1 MMQNNND
8 NRYLKKDG
16 KTIKKTYVAKKNN
29 RNFEKEKKV
38 FSKPFVFFLIILF
51 LLTVLYSLYIHPFM
65 QISDIY
71 ISGNKNI
78 SDEQIISQI
87 SNPIGQNILTYNIAD
102 SEERISAIDTIDG
115 VEIKK
120 VFPNL
125 LSIEVDETYP
135 LFYQEEKDKTY
146 YIDNKAKIIEKNLE
160 NNEGLIKIRGAK
172 LRNIT
177 GENFTSSEASLNFIK
192 AIQEFSYIDKVQE
205 IDLENKAEIGIMLN
219 DIDVKFGDL
228 NNISDKLKLLD
239 KILNDIDQKGVL
251 AVQIDLDNGKNPKVK
266 VDDQSFSEDLNY

>member
-16 KTIKKTYVAKKNN
+16 KTMKKTYVAKKNN

-146 YIDNKAKIIEKNLE
+146 YIDNKAKIIENSLE
-160 NNEGLIKIRGAK
+160 NNDGLIKIRGAK

-192 AIQEFSYIDKVQE
+192 AIQEFSYIDKVKE

-251 AVQIDLDNGKNPKVK
+251 AVQIDLDNGKNPIVK

>member
-1 MMQNNND
+1 MQNNND

-16 KTIKKTYVAKKNN
+16 KTMKKTYVAKKNN
-29 RNFEKEKKV
+29 RNFEKEKKL

-51 LLTVLYSLYIHPFM
+51 LLTVLYSLYSHTFM

-78 SDEQIISQI
+78 SDEQIISQM
-87 SNPIGQNILTYNIAD
+87 SNPIGENILTYNIAD
-102 SEERISAIDTIDG
+102 SEERINAIDTVDG

-125 LSIEVDETYP
+125 LSIEVDESYP

-146 YIDNKAKIIEKNLE
+146 YIDNKAKIVENSQE
-160 NNEGLIKIRGAK
+160 NNDGLIKIRGAK

-177 GENFTSSEASLNFIK
+177 GENFTSSEASLNFVK
-192 AIQEFSYIDKVQE
+192 AIQEFSYIDKVKE

-251 AVQIDLDNGKNPKVK
+251 AVQIDLDNGKNPRVK

>member
-1 MMQNNND
+1 MQNNND

-16 KTIKKTYVAKKNN
+16 KTMKKTYVAKKNN
-29 RNFEKEKKV
+29 RNFEKEKKL

-51 LLTVLYSLYIHPFM
+51 LLTILYSLYSHTFM

-78 SDEQIISQI
+78 SDEQIISQM
-87 SNPIGQNILTYNIAD
+87 SNPIGENILTYNIAD
-102 SEERISAIDTIDG
+102 SEERINSIDTVDG

-125 LSIEVDETYP
+125 LSIEVDESYP

-146 YIDNKAKIIEKNLE
+146 YIDNKAKITDHSPE
-160 NNEGLIKIRGAK
+160 NNDGLIKIKGAK

-177 GENFTSSEASLNFIK
+177 GENFTSSEASLNFVK
-192 AIQEFSYIDKVQE
+192 AIQEFSYIDKVKE

-251 AVQIDLDNGKNPKVK
+251 AVQIDLDNGKNPIVK

>member
-1 MMQNNND
+1 MQNNND

-29 RNFEKEKKV
+29 RNFEKEKKL

-51 LLTVLYSLYIHPFM
+51 LLTVLYSLYSHTFM

-78 SDEQIISQI
+78 SDEQIISQM
-87 SNPIGQNILTYNIAD
+87 SNPIGENILTYNIAD
-102 SEERISAIDTIDG
+102 SEERINAIDTVDG

-125 LSIEVDETYP
+125 LSIEVDESYP
-135 LFYQEEKDKTY
+135 LFYQEDKDKTF
-146 YIDNKAKIIEKNLE
+146 YIDNKAKIVENSPE
-160 NNEGLIKIRGAK
+160 NNDGLIKIRGAK

-177 GENFTSSEASLNFIK
+177 GENFTSSEASLNFVK
-192 AIQEFSYIDKVQE
+192 AIQEFSYIDKVKE

-251 AVQIDLDNGKNPKVK
+251 AVQIDLDNGKNPRVK

>member
-1 MMQNNND
+1 MQNNND

-16 KTIKKTYVAKKNN
+16 KTMKKTYVAKKNN
-29 RNFEKEKKV
+29 RNFEKEKKL

-51 LLTVLYSLYIHPFM
+51 LLTVLYSLYSHTFM

-78 SDEQIISQI
+78 SDEQIISQM
-87 SNPIGQNILTYNIAD
+87 SNPIGENILTYNIAD
-102 SEERISAIDTIDG
+102 SEERINAIDTVDG

-125 LSIEVDETYP
+125 LSIEVDESYP

-146 YIDNKAKIIEKNLE
+146 YIDNKAKVIENSPE

-177 GENFTSSEASLNFIK
+177 GENFTSSEASLNFVK
-192 AIQEFSYIDKVQE
+192 AIQEFSYIDKVKE

>member
-1 MMQNNND
+1 MQNNND

-29 RNFEKEKKV
+29 WNFEKEKKL

-51 LLTVLYSLYIHPFM
+51 LLTVLYSLYSHTFM

-78 SDEQIISQI
+78 SDEQIISQMA
-87 SNPIGQNILTYNIAD
+87 NPIGENILTYNIAD
-102 SEERISAIDTIDG
+102 SEERISSIDTVDG

-125 LSIEVDETYP
+125 LSIEVDESYP

-146 YIDNKAKIIEKNLE
+146 YIDNKAKIVENSQE
-160 NNEGLIKIRGAK
+160 NNDVLIKIRGAK

-177 GENFTSSEASLNFIK
+177 GENFTSSEASLNFVK
-192 AIQEFSYIDKVQE
+192 AIQEFSYIDKVKE

-251 AVQIDLDNGKNPKVK
+251 AVQIDLDNGKNPRVK

>member
-1 MMQNNND
+1 MQNNND

-16 KTIKKTYVAKKNN
+16 KTVKKTYVAKKNN
-29 RNFEKEKKV
+29 RNFEKEKKL

-51 LLTVLYSLYIHPFM
+51 LLTVLYSLYSHTFM

-78 SDEQIISQI
+78 SDEQIISQMA
-87 SNPIGQNILTYNIAD
+87 NPIGENILTYNIAD
-102 SEERISAIDTIDG
+102 SEERINAIDTVDG

-125 LSIEVDETYP
+125 LSIEVDESYP

-146 YIDNKAKIIEKNLE
+146 YIDNKAKIVENRPE
-160 NNEGLIKIRGAK
+160 NNDGLIKIRGAK
-172 LRNIT
+172 LRNMT
-177 GENFTSSEASLNFIK
+177 GENFTSSEASLNFVK
-192 AIQEFSYIDKVQE
+192 AIQEFSYIDKVKE

-251 AVQIDLDNGKNPKVK
+251 AVQIDLDNGKNPRVK

>member
-1 MMQNNND
+1 MQNNND

-16 KTIKKTYVAKKNN
+16 KTMKKTYVAKKNN
-29 RNFEKEKKV
+29 RNFEKEKKL
-38 FSKPFVFFLIILF
+38 FSKPFVFFLIMLF
-51 LLTVLYSLYIHPFM
+51 LLTILYSLYSHTFM

-78 SDEQIISQI
+78 SDEQIISQM
-87 SNPIGQNILTYNIAD
+87 SNPIGENILTYNIAD
-102 SEERISAIDTIDG
+102 SEERINAIDTVDG

-125 LSIEVDETYP
+125 LSIEVDESYP

-146 YIDNKAKIIEKNLE
+146 YIDNKAKIVENSQE
-160 NNEGLIKIRGAK
+160 NNDGLIKIRGAK

-177 GENFTSSEASLNFIK
+177 GENFTSSEASLNFVK
-192 AIQEFSYIDKVQE
+192 AIQEFSYIDKVKE

-251 AVQIDLDNGKNPKVK
+251 AVQIDLDNGKNPIVK

>member
-1 MMQNNND
+1 MQNNND

-51 LLTVLYSLYIHPFM
+51 ILTVLYSLYSHTFM

-78 SDEQIISQI
+78 SDEQIISQMA
-87 SNPIGQNILTYNIAD
+87 NPIGENILTYNIAD
-102 SEERISAIDTIDG
+102 SEERISSIDTVDG

-125 LSIEVDETYP
+125 LSIEVDESYP

-146 YIDNKAKIIEKNLE
+146 YIDNKAKVIENSPE

-172 LRNIT
+172 LRKIT

-192 AIQEFSYIDKVQE
+192 AIQEFSYIDKVKE

-251 AVQIDLDNGKNPKVK
+251 AIQIDLDNGKNPRVK

>member
-1 MMQNNND
+1 MQNNND

-16 KTIKKTYVAKKNN
+16 KTMKKTYVAKKNN
-29 RNFEKEKKV
+29 RNFEKEKKL

-51 LLTVLYSLYIHPFM
+51 LLTVLYSLYSHTFM

-78 SDEQIISQI
+78 SDEQIISQM
-87 SNPIGQNILTYNIAD
+87 SNPIGENILTYNIAD
-102 SEERISAIDTIDG
+102 SEERINAIDTVDG

-125 LSIEVDETYP
+125 LSIEVDESYP

-146 YIDNKAKIIEKNLE
+146 YIDNKAKVIENSPE

-177 GENFTSSEASLNFIK
+177 GENFTSSEASLNFVK
-192 AIQEFSYIDKVQE
+192 AIQEFSYIGKVKE

>member
-1 MMQNNND
+1 MQNKND
-8 NRYLKKDG
+8 DRYLKKDG
-16 KTIKKTYVAKKNN
+16 KTMKKTYVAKKNN
-29 RNFEKEKKV
+29 RNFEKEKKL

-51 LLTVLYSLYIHPFM
+51 LLTILYSLYSHTFM

-78 SDEQIISQI
+78 SDEQIISQM
-87 SNPIGQNILTYNIAD
+87 SNPIGENILTYNIAD
-102 SEERISAIDTIDG
+102 SEERINAIDTVDG

-125 LSIEVDETYP
+125 LSIEVDESYP
-135 LFYQEEKDKTY
+135 LFYQEDKDKTF
-146 YIDNKAKIIEKNLE
+146 YIDNKAKIVENSSE
-160 NNEGLIKIRGAK
+160 NNDGLIKIRGAK

-177 GENFTSSEASLNFIK
+177 GENFTSSEASLNFVK
-192 AIQEFSYIDKVQE
+192 AIQEFSYIDKVKE

-251 AVQIDLDNGKNPKVK
+251 AVQIDLDNGKNPRVK
-266 VDDQSFSEDLNY
+266 VDEQSFSEDLNY

>member
-1 MMQNNND
+1 MQNNND

-16 KTIKKTYVAKKNN
+16 KTMKKTYVAKKNN
-29 RNFEKEKKV
+29 RNFEKEKKL

-51 LLTVLYSLYIHPFM
+51 LLTVLYSLYSHTFM

-78 SDEQIISQI
+78 SDEQIISQM
-87 SNPIGQNILTYNIAD
+87 SNPIGENILTYNIAD
-102 SEERISAIDTIDG
+102 SEERINAIDTVDG

-125 LSIEVDETYP
+125 LSIEVDESYP

-146 YIDNKAKIIEKNLE
+146 YIDNKAKIVENSQE
-160 NNEGLIKIRGAK
+160 NNDGLIKIRGAK

-177 GENFTSSEASLNFIK
+177 GENFTSSEASLNFVK
-192 AIQEFSYIDKVQE
+192 AIQEFSYIDKVKE

-251 AVQIDLDNGKNPKVK
+251 AVQIDLDNGKNPIVK

>member
-1 MMQNNND
+1 MQNNND

-38 FSKPFVFFLIILF
+38 FSKPFVFFLVILF
-51 LLTVLYSLYIHPFM
+51 LLTVLYSLYIHTFM

-78 SDEQIISQI
+78 SDEQIISQMA
-87 SNPIGQNILTYNIAD
+87 NPIGENILTYNIAD
-102 SEERISAIDTIDG
+102 SEERINAIDTVDG

-125 LSIEVDETYP
+125 LSIEVDESYP

-146 YIDNKAKIIEKNLE
+146 YIDNKAKVIENSPE
-160 NNEGLIKIRGAK
+160 NNDGLIKIRGAK

-177 GENFTSSEASLNFIK
+177 GENFTSSEASLNFVK
-192 AIQEFSYIDKVQE
+192 AIQEFSYIDKVKE

-251 AVQIDLDNGKNPKVK
+251 AIQIDLDNGKNPIVK

>member
-1 MMQNNND
+1 MQNNND

-16 KTIKKTYVAKKNN
+16 KTMKKTYVAKKNN
-29 RNFEKEKKV
+29 RNFEKEKKL

-51 LLTVLYSLYIHPFM
+51 LLTVLYSLYSHTFM

-78 SDEQIISQI
+78 SDEQIISQM
-87 SNPIGQNILTYNIAD
+87 SNPIGENILTYNIAD
-102 SEERISAIDTIDG
+102 SEERINAIDTVDG

-120 VFPNL
+120 IFPNL
-125 LSIEVDETYP
+125 LSIEVDESYP

-146 YIDNKAKIIEKNLE
+146 YIDNKAKIVENSQE
-160 NNEGLIKIRGAK
+160 NNDGLIKIRGAK

-177 GENFTSSEASLNFIK
+177 GENFTSSEASLNFVK
-192 AIQEFSYIDKVQE
+192 AIQEFSYIDKVKE

-239 KILNDIDQKGVL
+239 KILNDIDQKGVI
-251 AVQIDLDNGKNPKVK
+251 AVQIDLDNGKNPRVK

>member
-1 MMQNNND
+1 MQNNND

-16 KTIKKTYVAKKNN
+16 KTVKKTYVAKKNN
-29 RNFEKEKKV
+29 RNFEKEKKL
-38 FSKPFVFFLIILF
+38 FSKPFVFFLILLF

-78 SDEQIISQI
+78 SDEQIISQM
-87 SNPIGQNILTYNIAD
+87 SNPIGENILIYNVAD
-102 SEERISAIDTIDG
+102 SEERINAIDTVDG

-125 LSIEVDETYP
+125 LSIEVDESYP

-146 YIDNKAKIIEKNLE
+146 YIDNKAKIVENSQE
-160 NNEGLIKIRGAK
+160 NNDGLIKIRGAK

-177 GENFTSSEASLNFIK
+177 GENFTSSEASLNFVK
-192 AIQEFSYIDKVQE
+192 AIQEFSYIDKVKE

-251 AVQIDLDNGKNPKVK
+251 AVQIDLDNGKNPRVK

>member
-1 MMQNNND
+1 MQNNND

-16 KTIKKTYVAKKNN
+16 KTMKKTYVAKKNN
-29 RNFEKEKKV
+29 RNFEKEKKL

-51 LLTVLYSLYIHPFM
+51 LLTVLYSLYSHTFM

-78 SDEQIISQI
+78 SDEQIISQM
-87 SNPIGQNILTYNIAD
+87 SNPIGENILTYNIAD
-102 SEERISAIDTIDG
+102 SEERINAIDTVDG

-125 LSIEVDETYP
+125 LSIEVDESYP
-135 LFYQEEKDKTY
+135 LFYQEGKDNTY
-146 YIDNKAKIIEKNLE
+146 YIDNKAKVIENSPE
-160 NNEGLIKIRGAK
+160 NNDGLIKIRGAK

-177 GENFTSSEASLNFIK
+177 GENFTSSEASLNFVK
-192 AIQEFSYIDKVQE
+192 AIQEFSYIDKVKE

-239 KILNDIDQKGVL
+239 KILNDIDQKGVI
-251 AVQIDLDNGKNPKVK
+251 AVQIDLDNGKNPRVK

>member
-1 MMQNNND
+1 M
-8 NRYLKKDG
+8 
-16 KTIKKTYVAKKNN
+16 
-29 RNFEKEKKV
+29 
-38 FSKPFVFFLIILF
+38 
-51 LLTVLYSLYIHPFM
+51 
-65 QISDIY
+65 
-71 ISGNKNI
+71 SGNKNI
-78 SDEQIISQI
+78 SDEQIISQM
-87 SNPIGQNILTYNIAD
+87 SNPIGENILTYNIAD
-102 SEERISAIDTIDG
+102 SEERINAIDTVDG

-125 LSIEVDETYP
+125 LSIEVDESYP
-135 LFYQEEKDKTY
+135 LFYQEDKDKTF
-146 YIDNKAKIIEKNLE
+146 YIDNKAKIVENSPE
-160 NNEGLIKIRGAK
+160 NNDGLIKIRGAK

-177 GENFTSSEASLNFIK
+177 GENFTSSEASLNFVK
-192 AIQEFSYIDKVQE
+192 AIQEFSYIDKVKE

-251 AVQIDLDNGKNPKVK
+251 AVQIDLDNGKNPRVK

>member
-1 MMQNNND
+1 MQNNND

-38 FSKPFVFFLIILF
+38 FSKPFVFFLVILF
-51 LLTVLYSLYIHPFM
+51 LLTVLYSLYSHTFM

-78 SDEQIISQI
+78 SDEQIISQMA
-87 SNPIGQNILTYNIAD
+87 NPIGENILTYNIAD
-102 SEERISAIDTIDG
+102 SEERISSIDTVDG

-125 LSIEVDETYP
+125 LSIEVDESYP

-146 YIDNKAKIIEKNLE
+146 YIDNKAKIIENSPE

-177 GENFTSSEASLNFIK
+177 GENFTSSEASLNFVK
-192 AIQEFSYIDKVQE
+192 AIQEFSYIDKVKE

-251 AVQIDLDNGKNPKVK
+251 AVQIDLDNGKNPRVK

>member
-16 KTIKKTYVAKKNN
+16 KTMKKTYVAKKNN
-29 RNFEKEKKV
+29 RNFEKGKKV

-146 YIDNKAKIIEKNLE
+146 YIDNKAKIIENSLE
-160 NNEGLIKIRGAK
+160 NNDGLIKIRGAK

-192 AIQEFSYIDKVQE
+192 AIQEFSYIDKVKE

-251 AVQIDLDNGKNPKVK
+251 AVQIDLDNGKNPIVK

>member
-1 MMQNNND
+1 MQNKND
-8 NRYLKKDG
+8 DRYLKKDG
-16 KTIKKTYVAKKNN
+16 KTMKKTYVAKKNN
-29 RNFEKEKKV
+29 RNFQKEKKL
-38 FSKPFVFFLIILF
+38 FSKPFVFFLILLF

-78 SDEQIISQI
+78 SDEQIISQM
-87 SNPIGQNILTYNIAD
+87 SNPIGENILIYNVAD
-102 SEERISAIDTIDG
+102 SEERINAIDSVDG

-125 LSIEVDETYP
+125 LSIEVDESYP

-146 YIDNKAKIIEKNLE
+146 YIDNKAKIVE
-160 NNEGLIKIRGAK
+160 NGPETNEGLIKIRGAK

-177 GENFTSSEASLNFIK
+177 GENFTSSEASLNFVK
-192 AIQEFSYIDKVQE
+192 AIQEFSYIDKVKE

-251 AVQIDLDNGKNPKVK
+251 AVQIDLDNGKNPRVK

>member
-1 MMQNNND
+1 MQNNND

-16 KTIKKTYVAKKNN
+16 KTMKKTYVAKKNN
-29 RNFEKEKKV
+29 RNFEKEKKL

-51 LLTVLYSLYIHPFM
+51 LLTVLYSLYSHTFM

-78 SDEQIISQI
+78 SDEQIISQM
-87 SNPIGQNILTYNIAD
+87 SNPIGENILTYNIAD
-102 SEERISAIDTIDG
+102 SEERINAIDTVDG

-125 LSIEVDETYP
+125 LSIEVDESYP

-146 YIDNKAKIIEKNLE
+146 YIDNKAKIVENSQE
-160 NNEGLIKIRGAK
+160 NNDGLIKIRGAK

-177 GENFTSSEASLNFIK
+177 GENFTSSEASLNFVK
-192 AIQEFSYIDKVQE
+192 AIQEFSYIDKVKE
-205 IDLENKAEIGIMLN
+205 LDLENKAEIGIMLN

-251 AVQIDLDNGKNPKVK
+251 AVQIDLDNGKNPRVK

>member
-1 MMQNNND
+1 MQNNND

-16 KTIKKTYVAKKNN
+16 KTMKKTYVAKKNN
-29 RNFEKEKKV
+29 RNFEKEKKL

-51 LLTVLYSLYIHPFM
+51 LLTILYSLYSHTFM

-78 SDEQIISQI
+78 SDEQIISQM
-87 SNPIGQNILTYNIAD
+87 SNPIGENILTYNIAD
-102 SEERISAIDTIDG
+102 SEERINAIDTVDG

-125 LSIEVDETYP
+125 LSIEVDESYP
-135 LFYQEEKDKTY
+135 LFYQEEKDKTF
-146 YIDNKAKIIEKNLE
+146 YIDNKAKIIENSPE
-160 NNEGLIKIRGAK
+160 NNDGLIKIRGAK

-192 AIQEFSYIDKVQE
+192 AIQEFSYIDKVKE

-251 AVQIDLDNGKNPKVK
+251 AVQIDLDNGKNPRVK

>member
-1 MMQNNND
+1 MQNNND

-16 KTIKKTYVAKKNN
+16 KTMKKTYVAKKNN
-29 RNFEKEKKV
+29 RNFEKEKKL

-51 LLTVLYSLYIHPFM
+51 LLTVLYSLYSHTFM

-78 SDEQIISQI
+78 SDEQIISQM
-87 SNPIGQNILTYNIAD
+87 SNPIGENILTYNIAD
-102 SEERISAIDTIDG
+102 SEERINSIDTVDG

-125 LSIEVDETYP
+125 LSIEVDESYP

-146 YIDNKAKIIEKNLE
+146 YIDNKAKIVENSPE
-160 NNEGLIKIRGAK
+160 NNDGLIKIRGAK

-192 AIQEFSYIDKVQE
+192 AIQEFSYIDKVKE

>member
-1 MMQNNND
+1 MQNNND

-16 KTIKKTYVAKKNN
+16 KTMKKTYVAKRNN
-29 RNFEKEKKV
+29 RNFEKEKKL

-51 LLTVLYSLYIHPFM
+51 LLTVLYSLYSHTFM

-78 SDEQIISQI
+78 SDEQIISQM
-87 SNPIGQNILTYNIAD
+87 SNPIGENILTYNIAD
-102 SEERISAIDTIDG
+102 SEERINAIDTVDG

-125 LSIEVDETYP
+125 LSIEVDESYP

-146 YIDNKAKIIEKNLE
+146 YIDNKAKVIENSPE

-177 GENFTSSEASLNFIK
+177 GENFTSSEASLNFVK
-192 AIQEFSYIDKVQE
+192 AIQEFSYIDKVKE

>member
-1 MMQNNND
+1 MQNNND

-16 KTIKKTYVAKKNN
+16 KTMKKTYVAKKNN
-29 RNFEKEKKV
+29 RNFEKEKKL
-38 FSKPFVFFLIILF
+38 FSKTFVFFLIILF

-78 SDEQIISQI
+78 SDEQIISQM
-87 SNPIGQNILTYNIAD
+87 SNPIGENILTYKIAD
-102 SEERISAIDTIDG
+102 SEERINAIDTVDG

-125 LSIEVDETYP
+125 LSIEVDESYP
-135 LFYQEEKDKTY
+135 LFYQEGKDKTY
-146 YIDNKAKIIEKNLE
+146 YIDNKAKIIESSPE
-160 NNEGLIKIRGAK
+160 NNDGLIKIRGAK

-177 GENFTSSEASLNFIK
+177 GENFTSSEASLNFVK
-192 AIQEFSYIDKVQE
+192 AIQEFSYIDKVKE

-251 AVQIDLDNGKNPKVK
+251 AVQIDLDNGKNPRVK